1 MDETIMQS
9 LKEEGKD
16 YRIIVD
22 VSVWKDN
29 YIIKTAEERD
39 ELF

>member
-1 MDETIMQS
+1 MDEIIMQS

-22 VSVWKDN
+22 VSVWEDN